1 MTKTPALFPWLP
13 ARHRVGKVVIALGV
27 AVISFQFP
35 AEANLLI
42 NPSFESGNTGFTS
55 DYAYFAPGSPGNMD
69 DGRYSVVQSLNQVHA
84 IWAGAG
90 SLSAQSGTNYLVA
103 NGASSAALSPWLQ
116 TISVVPGGVTV
127 TGNTNAPV
135 YYRFEAYIASVYGF
149 GTPQPQLA
157 FEMSLNNSGI
167 WQELTTSTV
176 PDDTNTWYLTYR
188 DGYFLSAP
196 STISF
201 RLRNTVTAEGGND
214 FAVDSLYF
222 GLSTNSPS
230 FVSDPTGNAINS
242 VGAITGGAAVPEPGT
257 WAAAALLAGGA
268 TFLRWRRRRDETQKE
283 AA

>member
-1 MTKTPALFPWLP
+1 MRLVANALCLLLLAFASPA
-13 ARHRVGKVVIALGV
+13 A
-27 AVISFQFP
+27 
-35 AEANLLI
+35 ANLLV

-55 DYAYFAPGSPGNMD
+55 DYTYFPPGSPGNMD
-69 DGRYSVVQSLNQVHA
+69 DGRYSVIQSLDQVHA

-90 SLSAQSGTNYLVA
+90 SLSAQSGTNYFVA
-103 NGASSAALSPWLQ
+103 NGAANAALSPWSQ
-116 TISVVPGGVTV
+116 TISVAPGEVTV
-127 TGNTNAPV
+127 TGDTNAPV

-176 PDDTNTWYLTYR
+176 PATTNTWYLTYR
-188 DGYFLSAP
+188 DGYFLTAP
-196 STISF
+196 STVSF

-230 FVSDPTGNAINS
+230 YTNDPTGSPINS
-242 VGAITGGAAVPEPGT
+242 IGAITGGAAVPEPGT
-257 WAAAALLAGGA
+257 WAAAALLVGGA
-268 TFLRWRRRRDETQKE
+268 AFVRWRRRQI
-283 AA
+283 

>member
-1 MTKTPALFPWLP
+1 MSSAARLLLLFLLVF
-13 ARHRVGKVVIALGV
+13 ASSA
-27 AVISFQFP
+27 S
-35 AEANLLI
+35 ANLLV
-42 NPSFESGNTGFTS
+42 NPSFESGNTGFSS
-55 DYAYFAPGSPGNMD
+55 DYTYFAPGSPGNMD
-69 DGRYSVVQSLNQVHA
+69 DGRYSVVQSLDQVHA

-116 TISVVPGGVTV
+116 SISNAPVTV

-149 GTPQPQLA
+149 DTPQPQLA

-176 PDDTNTWYLTYR
+176 PATTNTWYLTYR
-188 DGYFLSAP
+188 DGYFLAAP
-196 STISF
+196 STVSF

-230 FVSDPTGNAINS
+230 YTNDPTGSPINS
-242 VGAITGGAAVPEPGT
+242 IGAITGGAAVPEPGT
-257 WAAAALLAGGA
+257 WAAAALLVGGA
-268 TFLRWRRRRDETQKE
+268 AFVRWRRRQI
-283 AA
+283 